1 MKEERNGW
9 YPCDLNEL
17 SLTCHPKVWLRKRAK
32 KEKDCPF
39 SLPVMGVPDYEGED
53 ESREPKKGGKEEG
66 VVDNNK
72 HENGDRETQK
82 KEGYENV
89 EE

>member
-1 MKEERNGW
+1 
-9 YPCDLNEL
+9 
-17 SLTCHPKVWLRKRAK
+17 
-32 KEKDCPF
+32 
-39 SLPVMGVPDYEGED
+39 MGVPDYEGED